1 MTLYDNKII
10 VDPQLPIYSYLPQ
23 SFSPGASGEVQHKAG
38 FQGDGGS
45 I

>member
-1 MTLYDNKII
+1 MTPYDNKII
-10 VDPQLPIYSYLPQ
+10 VDPQLAIYDLPQ
-23 SFSPGASGEVQHKAG
+23 SFSSGASGEVQHKAG